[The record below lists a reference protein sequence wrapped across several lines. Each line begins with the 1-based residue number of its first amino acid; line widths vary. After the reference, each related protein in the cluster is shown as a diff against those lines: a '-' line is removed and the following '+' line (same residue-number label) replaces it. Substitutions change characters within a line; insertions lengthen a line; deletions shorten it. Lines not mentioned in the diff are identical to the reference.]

1 MSLLV
6 VGSVAYDSIETPF
19 DKVEDALG
27 GSATYFSAV
36 ASFFSPVNLVAVVGE
51 DYEHE
56 KIAFLKD
63 RGVNFDGLTT
73 EPGETFR
80 WSGKYLSNMNE
91 RETIYTKLNVFETFN
106 PILPET
112 YKKSDYVFLAN
123 IVPALQTSVINQVN
137 NAKFVAMDTM
147 NLWIDIALDDLKKTL
162 AQVDMLIIND
172 SEVQLL
178 SGEHNIFKG
187 AKVIQQM
194 GPKMLIIKKGEHGA
208 ILAHDDSYF
217 MCPAFPVENL
227 FDPTGAGDTFA
238 GGLMGYLAMKDE
250 INDTTLRQGIIVATA
265 LASFCVEAFSIDRL
279 RELTPALITERIEKL
294 MALVNVEQPEKWL

>member
-56 KIAFLKD
+56 KIAFLKE

-73 EPGETFR
+73 EPGKTFR
-80 WSGKYLSNMNE
+80 WSGKYLQNMND
-91 RETIYTKLNVFETFN
+91 RETIYTHLNVFESFD
-106 PILPET
+106 PVLPES
-112 YKKSDYVFLAN
+112 YKNSDYVFLAN
-123 IVPALQTSVINQVN
+123 IGPALQYSVIEQVN
-137 NAKFVAMDTM
+137 NAKFVAMDSM

-162 AQVDMLIIND
+162 SRVDMLIIND
-172 SEVQLL
+172 SEVQQL

-187 AKVIQQM
+187 AKVIQDM
-194 GPKMLIIKKGEHGA
+194 GPKMLVIKKGEHGA
-208 ILAHDDSYF
+208 ILVNGDSYF
-217 MCPAFPVENL
+217 MCPAFPIENL

-238 GGLMGYLAMKDE
+238 GGLMGYLASKGE

-265 LASFCVEAFSIDRL
+265 LASYCVEAFSIDRL

-294 MALVNVEQPEKWL
+294 MSLVNVEQPDNWL